1 MILVYSTLFIS
12 TEHIIVFK
20 RSHMSEG
27 PDAKIEV
34 VYEGGVF
41 KPLREVDLNEGTK
54 AFVVLKAGRLTNVA
68 RRLTNVARRYRIKVD
83 RDVMTEFVEE
93 RR

>member
-68 RRLTNVARRYRIKVD
+68 RRYRIKVD

>member
-54 AFVVLKAGRLTNVA
+54 AFVVLKAGRI
-68 RRLTNVARRYRIKVD
+68 TNVARRYRIKVD
-83 RDVMTEFVEE
+83 RDIMTEFVEE

>member
-1 MILVYSTLFIS
+1 MLLVYSTLFIS

-20 RSHMSEG
+20 RAHMSEG

-41 KPLREVDLNEGTK
+41 KPLHGLICMME
-54 AFVVLKAGRLTNVA
+54 
-68 RRLTNVARRYRIKVD
+68 RRLSLSSRL
-83 RDVMTEFVEE
+83 EE
-93 RR
+93 